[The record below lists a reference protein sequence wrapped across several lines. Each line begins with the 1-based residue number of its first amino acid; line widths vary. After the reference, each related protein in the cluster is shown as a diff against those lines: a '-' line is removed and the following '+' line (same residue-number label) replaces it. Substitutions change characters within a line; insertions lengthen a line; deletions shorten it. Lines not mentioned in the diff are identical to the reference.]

1 MVFESEH
8 SRLPVFLEDWLIVV
22 YVESFIFFS
31 NPVIAI
37 NASFTS

>member
-31 NPVIAI
+31 QIQ
-37 NASFTS
+37 

>member
-22 YVESFIFFS
+22 YVESFIFS
-31 NPVIAI
+31 QIQ
-37 NASFTS
+37 